1 VSPDIHHQ
9 GEQMDGPTVLRRKL
23 GAELAAFRA
32 SRGMRAADVAT
43 EMGWSA
49 SKVSRIESGSV
60 PLQDR
65 DAGRLL
71 ALYGVDDPVKVKEFI
86 NLVRRSRQQGWWHAY
101 GDALPD
107 WLRTFIGLEDDAS
120 KIVTFQNELIPG
132 LLQTEEYAR
141 QVIRTMNPSETQG
154 EIEAR
159 VALRMERQRILERR
173 VPPEFHAII
182 GEAVVRRVVGSPKV
196 MQEQVNHLA
205 GMAHS
210 NSRVLI
216 QVLPFSAGAHAA
228 MGSTF
233 SIFSF
238 RDLPGSI
245 AYSEAATST
254 VYTDR
259 DAEIARHEDM
269 FLRLQESSM
278 NPGKSVSWL
287 REVAKEYR

>member
-1 VSPDIHHQ
+1 
-9 GEQMDGPTVLRRKL
+9 MDGPTVLRRRL
-23 GAELAAFRA
+23 GAELNAFRA
-32 SRGMRAADVAT
+32 SRSMRAIDVAT
-43 EMGWSA
+43 ALGWSA

-60 PLQDR
+60 PLQDV
-65 DAGRLL
+65 DARKLL
-71 ALYGVDDPVKVKEFI
+71 ALYGVEDPDEVKAFI

-120 KIVTFQNELIPG
+120 KIKTFQNELIPG

-141 QVIRTMNPSETQG
+141 QVIRTMNPSETES

-159 VALRMERQRILERR
+159 VALRMERQRILDRR

-182 GEAVVRRVVGSPKV
+182 GEAVVRRVVGGPVV
-196 MQEQVNHLA
+196 MQEQVDRLVTLA
-205 GMAHS
+205 ETRS
-210 NSRVLI
+210 NISVQL
-216 QVLPFSAGAHAA
+216 LPFSVGAHAA

-238 RDLPGSI
+238 GEMSESI

-259 DAEIARHEDM
+259 DVEIARHEDM
-269 FLRLQESSM
+269 FLRLQESSVD
-278 NPGKSVSWL
+278 PGKSVSWL
-287 REVAKEYR
+287 REVAEEYR